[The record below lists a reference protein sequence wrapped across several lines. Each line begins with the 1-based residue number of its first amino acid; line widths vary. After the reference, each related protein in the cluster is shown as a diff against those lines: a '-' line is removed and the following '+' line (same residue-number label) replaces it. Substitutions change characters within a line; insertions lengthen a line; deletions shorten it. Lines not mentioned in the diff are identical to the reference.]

1 VAPDQRRRFWV
12 AHPVGRAVTLPLRR
26 IWTTLTACR
35 SRAAWSLGLLSA
47 GFAVLGAVV
56 AFLGDDATA
65 RDRLYTGT
73 PEFKVWAALIIGIVA
88 ALPAAWRVGIDLL
101 RRLGLDPRRVLRSWA
116 APILA
121 AVLLVAAAA
130 VLGGRYLSGYRV
142 SGYQGS
148 LRITV
153 IYLLGLAAAAPAFAA
168 MWECYRQLADDDDGA
183 SGRQPDA
190 EITRLLLLRECL
202 LSALTTLGLL
212 VSAGVLATGAQ
223 RQAVLANPRYG
234 VSYPPAYVLIW
245 GLGFSA
251 LLLVNFL
258 PAFRRLTR
266 LARVIIDRILPLQF
280 PGSDRWQG
288 RLQERKDL
296 ADLLKVTSSTKDVIT
311 SAILVAGPLI
321 SGAFSLF
328 LPGS

>member
-1 VAPDQRRRFWV
+1 MPVRRM
-12 AHPVGRAVTLPLRR
+12 
-26 IWTTLTACR
+26 WTTLTACR

-47 GFAVLGAVV
+47 GFAVLGVLV
-56 AFLGDDATA
+56 AFLGGDATA
-65 RDRLYTGT
+65 GDRLYTGT

-88 ALPAAWRVGIDLL
+88 ALPAAWRVGVDLL

-121 AVLLVAAAA
+121 AVLLVAAVA
-130 VLGGRYLSGYRV
+130 VLGGRFLSGHRV

-168 MWECYRQLADDDDGA
+168 MWECYRQLADDDGT
-183 SGRQPDA
+183 SGRPPDA

-223 RQAVLANPRYG
+223 RQAVLANPGHG

-245 GLGFSA
+245 GLAFSA

-266 LARVIIDRILPLQF
+266 LARVIIDRVLPLQF
-280 PGSDRWQG
+280 PGSDRWQD
-288 RLQERKDL
+288 RLQERRDL
-296 ADLLKVTSSTKDVIT
+296 ADLLKVTSSTKDMIT

-321 SGAFSLF
+321 SSAFSLF